1 MGLDR
6 PGITPAPLSRRPKVR
21 AKSAPKSKLRPI
33 SGSVSAGAGVNANIK
48 SPTKQAP
55 AAVSA
60 RRRPGRSPKPAAVS
74 LSQAVNRETAKVRAG
89 RGAKSDTGDVTK
101 GARTTEQNA
110 ANSVL
115 GIFHGKTRA
124 NLPPVRP
131 LAIRQSGILPG
142 DSSLKALGK
151 LGINIGKDVLHLPQT
166 VVQSAY
172 ETAAAAG
179 ELTVGRPGRAKK
191 LAKGIAE
198 HDPLY
203 AAADAA
209 VKKIKGD
216 DAGASRA
223 LTHAEDEISAH
234 PGLFALEVYGAKG
247 AAGKGVTRVQ
257 RRVTGK
263 NPTKRAP
270 AKFPNSAVA
279 SPRKFSDDAFQRAV
293 DRKREATKIKQSRAM
308 RVEAARLEKADPVAN
323 QTRITEL
330 RTKANAKDPRVM
342 TEKAVKVRA
351 ARSAAAARAVT
362 ERNQAAAAK
371 ATREALRPRVGR
383 VKRAARPTAAHT
395 ITAEAITNGT
405 VAELKA
411 YRDRLTAEHDKPG
424 ALSVVEQ
431 RTNREMRAQI
441 DKAIAANHD
450 PAAVR
455 AAAARYKAIAAPLQS
470 ELAAL
475 DVLPKARANKA
486 PLVGYAMNKIPGV
499 VEGPKGP
506 MRPETLADRVAK
518 PHIVARQKLKALDA
532 ALVKARDA
540 KVTAQ
545 VTYRYHKTT
554 ANQAALVKA
563 AKDHNTL
570 AGLAKDARRERAIA
584 DHAWKAGAKARRDN
598 SAGMRGM
605 VKVTAPE
612 IRAHMAST
620 DTDEPAFVSQRP
632 AGSGSGGA
640 PRLSRPGVGG
650 ATRTGRASVVGHDA
664 DPKVLVDTV
673 RNTQRLVDLAHSY
686 ESHLNEFSH
695 KPSRGKLTRKSA
707 AKLVSELEA
716 RSGVKY
722 VAVPDRPFAGDATL
736 ARTIDDAGGPDSPNV
751 AQAVSESLTRAYE
764 GHADVK
770 GTYSII
776 PKAAADELKAQVTP
790 AIRGP
795 IATTLRGVS
804 GGFRRA
810 VLATSPSWFSGNLIE
825 GVLRGAISGVRPG
838 DKQLFNRIV
847 AEIAKTNP
855 RLADELRS
863 RVAGGGHYQSA
874 DRADR
879 AGILQQYEHTSVKPV
894 AQALERFWE
903 KSGPR
908 EAAGLWKSWSHVVFN
923 QLSGRMESSI
933 QSSMAG
939 AALRHGQLIDT
950 KTFHRVI
957 KVNDKA
963 VEQAAKGLTD
973 TNEQAALGEEVARM
987 YGRYDGFTADT
998 RHAISTYTPF
1008 AAWLFNAANFVL
1020 NVLPRDHPTAVLVAT
1035 VQERATRQIREDAHL
1050 DDLPDWLKG
1059 SIPMSHGRKL
1069 RLIRYTPFGAFTDPL
1084 GTVQGTVLPQFSG
1097 PLAAMRG
1104 EDWKGKKL
1112 RDADGKPL
1120 GGGGLSLAAA
1130 QAFMESTVPLYGI
1143 IKRVSQKGP
1152 SALNPLQPIGPPAA
1166 KSGSTTPT
1174 TTDRTSDPTGDGID
1188 FSTYNGGG
1196 VSGIDFSGYGGTP

>member
-1 MGLDR
+1 MSIRL
-6 PGITPAPLSRRPKVR
+6 
-21 AKSAPKSKLRPI
+21 
-33 SGSVSAGAGVNANIK
+33 
-48 SPTKQAP
+48 
-55 AAVSA
+55 
-60 RRRPGRSPKPAAVS
+60 RPGRSARPN
-74 LSQAVNRETAKVRAG
+74 LRQDINREAAKVKAG
-89 RGAKSDTGDVTK
+89 RGAKADTGDVTK
-101 GARTTEQNA
+101 GARAAEQSA

-151 LGINIGKDVLHLPQT
+151 LGINVGKDVLHLPQT

-247 AAGKGVTRVQ
+247 AAGKGVTRAQ
-257 RRVTGK
+257 RRITGK

-279 SPRKFSDDAFQRAV
+279 NPRKFSDDAFQRAV

-308 RVEAARLEKADPVAN
+308 RVEASRLEKADPVAN
-323 QTRITEL
+323 QTRIAEL

-362 ERNQAAAAK
+362 ERNQSAAAK

-383 VKRAARPTAAHT
+383 VKRAAKPTAAHT
-395 ITAEAITNGT
+395 ITAQAITDGT
-405 VAELKA
+405 VAELQA
-411 YRDRLTAEHDKPG
+411 YRAKLTAEHDKPG

-455 AAAARYKAIAAPLQS
+455 AAAARYKAIVEPLQN
-470 ELAAL
+470 ELATR

-486 PLVGYAMNKIPGV
+486 PLVAYAVNKMPTV
-499 VEGPKGP
+499 VPGPKGP
-506 MRPETLADRVAK
+506 VRPETLADRVAG
-518 PHIVARQKLKALDA
+518 PHILARRSVRELEA
-532 ALVKARDA
+532 ALTKANEAHAAARHEYGRARGRAEILSRNVGDVAAERRAAARTIKSGGGPQYAGGGLGVKQAAEHLQRATKARDI
-540 KVTAQ
+540 
-545 VTYRYHKTT
+545 
-554 ANQAALVKA
+554 
-563 AKDHNTL
+563 
-570 AGLAKDARRERAIA
+570 LAKLTDEARAARAKA
-584 DHAWKAGAKARRDN
+584 DKTWKAGAKARRDN

-605 VKVTAPE
+605 VKVTASE
-612 IRAHMAST
+612 IRAHMAERGVP
-620 DTDEPAFVSQRP
+620 EPAFVSQRP
-632 AGSGSGGA
+632 SGVSAGGM
-640 PRLSRPGVGG
+640 PRLSRPGVGS
-650 ATRTGRASVVGHDA
+650 AARTGRASVVGHNA

-686 ESHLNEFSH
+686 ESHLNEFAH
-695 KPSRGKLTRKSA
+695 KPSRGKWNRKKA
-707 AKLVSELEA
+707 AKIASELEA

-722 VAVPDRPFAGDATL
+722 VVVPDRPFAGDATL

-1112 RDADGKPL
+1112 RDANGKPL

-1166 KSGSTTPT
+1166 RSGRTTPT
-1174 TTDRTSDPTGDGID
+1174 TTDRSSDPTGDGID

-1196 VSGIDFSGYGGTP
+1196 ASGIDFSGYEGTP